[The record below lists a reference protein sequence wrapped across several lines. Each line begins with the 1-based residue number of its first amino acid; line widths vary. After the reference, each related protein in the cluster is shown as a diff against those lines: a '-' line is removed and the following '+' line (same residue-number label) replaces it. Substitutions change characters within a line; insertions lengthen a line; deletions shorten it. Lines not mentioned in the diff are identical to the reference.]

1 MYQDWSKSDALFRS
15 CAAIWPCL
23 RPSRLGQESTLTA
36 RHGAKASMK
45 LNRKLRQRCW
55 LEVKHFVLDDSFGC
69 CLPIWYCPFITSTNR
84 QVDEV
89 NR

>member
-1 MYQDWSKSDALFRS
+1 MEVMRFAQ
-15 CAAIWPCL
+15 
-23 RPSRLGQESTLTA
+23 
-36 RHGAKASMK
+36 
-45 LNRKLRQRCW
+45 
-55 LEVKHFVLDDSFGC
+55 EVKPASWLDDSFGC